1 VIAEKSAPVLAG
13 LMMDRSLQISRLI
26 DHAALWH
33 GDVEI
38 VTQRTG
44 LPDQRSNYR
53 QVRAR
58 SAQLAHALRQRL
70 GVAAGERVAT
80 FAWNTQRH
88 LELYYGVSGIGAVLH
103 TINPRLFAAQIAYI
117 VNHARDRFIFLD
129 ADLVPVLEPLAA
141 QLPHV
146 EGYVVLCAENDLP
159 PTSLPGALAYE
170 TLIAGFPDD
179 IVWPELDE
187 RTASS
192 LCYTSGT
199 TGNPKGVLYAH
210 RSTLLHTFAQA
221 ASWQAGAG
229 SQTSILPVVPLFHA
243 NAWGLPYLAPMQ
255 GSKLVFAD
263 PHLDPAA
270 LYDALEREQVTLS
283 CGVPT
288 IWLRLLEHLERN
300 DLRFSS
306 LKLLG
311 VGGAA
316 APRSMIEAFEVK
328 YDVRVMNAWGMT
340 ETSPACT
347 FGIPKAE
354 HDVLPQRI
362 DYKTCAGRC
371 LFGVELRIV
380 DDAGVAQPFD
390 GVAQGEIHVRGPW
403 IASGYFED
411 EEATARGITADGWLR
426 TGDIATVDPDG
437 YVAIRDRAKDVIKSG
452 GEWISSIDLE
462 NVAVAHPDV
471 AEAAAIG
478 VPHPTW
484 SERPVL
490 FAVPKAGRELDPA
503 AVRAFLDGKI
513 AKWWMPD
520 EVIVV
525 AELPHTAT
533 GKVSKRTLREQHAA
547 ALASMEET
555 VDSLGDE
562 VGKAKLYFEKR
573 RELSS

>member
-1 VIAEKSAPVLAG
+1 MIAEKTAPALAG

-33 GDVEI
+33 ADVEI
-38 VTQRTG
+38 VTKRTG
-44 LPDQRSNYR
+44 IPDRRSNYCEL
-53 QVRAR
+53 RAR
-58 SAQLAHALRQRL
+58 SAQLAHALSERL
-70 GVAAGERVAT
+70 HVAPGDRVAT

-103 TINPRLFAAQIAYI
+103 TINPRLFAPQIAYI

-141 QLPHV
+141 QLAHV
-146 EGYVVLCAENDLP
+146 EGYVVLCDAADMPATALP
-159 PTSLPGALAYE
+159 NAVAYE
-170 TLIAGFPDD
+170 TLIAGMPGD
-179 IVWPELDE
+179 IEWPELDE

-199 TGNPKGVLYAH
+199 TGNPKGVLYSH
-210 RSTLLHTFAQA
+210 RSTLLHAYAQA
-221 ASWQAGAG
+221 ASWQAGPG
-229 SQTSILPVVPLFHA
+229 SQATVLPVVPLFHA
-243 NAWGLPYLAPMQ
+243 NAWGLPYFAPMQ

-270 LYDALEREQVTLS
+270 LYDAFEHEQVTLT

-288 IWLRLLEHLERN
+288 IWLRLLEYLDRN

-311 VGGAA
+311 VGGTAP
-316 APRSMIEAFEVK
+316 PRSMIEAFEVK
-328 YDVRVMNAWGMT
+328 YGVTVMNAWGMT

-347 FGIPKAE
+347 FGIPKPE

-362 DYKTCAGRC
+362 DYKTHAGRC
-371 LFGVELRIV
+371 LFGVEMRIV
-380 DDAGVAQPFD
+380 GDDGAPQPFD
-390 GVAQGEIHVRGPW
+390 GQSQGEIQVRGPW
-403 IASGYFED
+403 IASGYFDD
-411 EEATARGITADGWLR
+411 EEATALGVTEDRWLR
-426 TGDIATVDPDG
+426 TGDIATIDAEG
-437 YVAIRDRAKDVIKSG
+437 YVTIRDRAKDVIKSG
-452 GEWISSIDLE
+452 GEWISSIELE

-490 FAVPKAGRELDPA
+490 FVVAKQGRALDAPAVLS
-503 AVRAFLDGKI
+503 FLDGKI
-513 AKWWMPD
+513 AKWWTPD
-520 EVIVV
+520 EVLIVP
-525 AELPHTAT
+525 ELPHTAT
-533 GKVSKRTLREQHAA
+533 GKVSKRTLRERYAA
-547 ALASMEET
+547 A
-555 VDSLGDE
+555 DS
-562 VGKAKLYFEKR
+562 
-573 RELSS
+573 

>member
-1 VIAEKSAPVLAG
+1 MTATAVAPALAG

-33 GDVEI
+33 GDIEV

-44 LPDQRSNYR
+44 MPDERSTYR
-53 QVRAR
+53 AVRAR
-58 SAQLAHALRQRL
+58 SAQLAHALADRL
-70 GVAAGERVAT
+70 HVAAGERVAT

-88 LELYYGVSGIGAVLH
+88 LELYYGVSGSGAVLH
-103 TINPRLFAAQIAYI
+103 TVNPRLFAPQIVYI
-117 VNHARDRFIFLD
+117 INHARDRYVFVD

-146 EGYVVLCAENDLP
+146 EGYVVLCGEAEMP
-159 PTSLPGALAYE
+159 VSSLPNAVAYE
-170 TLIAGFPDD
+170 SLIAGLPAE
-179 IVWPELDE
+179 ILWPELDE

-199 TGNPKGVLYAH
+199 TGNPKGVLYSH
-210 RSTLLHTFAQA
+210 RSTVLHAFAQA
-221 ASWQAGAG
+221 ASWQAGPG
-229 SQTSILPVVPLFHA
+229 SQATILPVVPLFHA

-263 PHLDPAA
+263 PHLDPAE
-270 LYDALEREQVTLS
+270 LYGALEREQVTLT

-288 IWLRLLEHLERN
+288 IWLRLLDYLDRN

-311 VGGAA
+311 VGGS
-316 APRSMIEAFEVK
+316 APPRALIEAFEVK
-328 YDVRVMNAWGMT
+328 YGVTVLNAWGMT

-347 FGIPKAE
+347 YGTPRPA

-362 DYKTCAGRC
+362 EYKTRAGRA
-371 LFGVELRIV
+371 LFGVEIRIV
-380 DDAGVAQPFD
+380 DDADASLPFD

-411 EEATARGITADGWLR
+411 DEATARGVTDDGWLR
-426 TGDIATVDPDG
+426 TGDIASIDAHG
-437 YVAIRDRAKDVIKSG
+437 YVQIRDRAKDVIKSG
-452 GEWISSIDLE
+452 GEWISSIELE
-462 NVAVAHPDV
+462 NVAVAHPAV

-478 VPHPTW
+478 IPHATW

-490 FAVPKAGRELDPA
+490 YVVPAQGQELDA
-503 AVRAFLDGKI
+503 ASVLAFLDGKV
-513 AKWWMPD
+513 AKWWIPD

-533 GKVSKRTLREQHAA
+533 GKISKRTLRERYATA
-547 ALASMEET
+547 T
-555 VDSLGDE
+555 P
-562 VGKAKLYFEKR
+562 
-573 RELSS
+573 

>member
-1 VIAEKSAPVLAG
+1 MTAPALAG

-26 DHAALWH
+26 DHAAQWH

-38 VTQRTG
+38 VTLRTG
-44 LPDQRSNYR
+44 LPDVRGTYR
-53 QVRAR
+53 ELRAR
-58 SAQLAHALRQRL
+58 SAQLAHALSRKL
-70 GVAAGERVAT
+70 HVVPGDRVAT
-80 FAWNTQRH
+80 FAWNSQRH
-88 LELYYGVSGIGAVLH
+88 LELYYAVSGSGAVLH
-103 TINPRLFAAQIAYI
+103 TINPRLFAAQIVYV
-117 VNHARDRFIFLD
+117 VNHARDRFVFVD

-146 EGYVVLCAENDLP
+146 EGYIVLCDQAALP
-159 PTSLPGALAYE
+159 ATSLPNAIAYE
-170 TLIAGFPDD
+170 SLLAGLPGD
-179 IVWPELDE
+179 IEWPELDE

-199 TGNPKGVLYAH
+199 TGNPKGVLYSH
-210 RSTLLHTFAQA
+210 RSTLLHAFAQA
-221 ASWQAGAG
+221 ASWQAGPG
-229 SQTSILPVVPLFHA
+229 SQAAILPVVPLFHA
-243 NAWGLPYLAPMQ
+243 NAWGLPYMAPMQ

-270 LYDALEREQVTLS
+270 LYGAFEREQITLT

-288 IWLRLLEHLERN
+288 IWLRLLEYLERN

-316 APRSMIEAFEVK
+316 PPRAMIEAFELK
-328 YDVRVMNAWGMT
+328 YGVCVMNAWGMT

-347 FGIPKAE
+347 VGQPKPQ

-362 DYKTCAGRC
+362 DYKTRAGRC
-371 LFGVELRIV
+371 LFGVDMRIV
-380 DDAGVAQPFD
+380 DDAGTALPLD

-403 IASGYFED
+403 IASSYFED
-411 EEATARGITADGWLR
+411 DGATALGITADGWLR
-426 TGDIATVDPDG
+426 TGDIASVDADG
-437 YVAIRDRAKDVIKSG
+437 YVTIRDRTKDVIKSG

-462 NVAVAHPDV
+462 NVAVAHPAV

-490 FAVPKAGRELDPA
+490 FVVAKRGHELDGA
-503 AVRAFLDGKI
+503 SVLAFLDGKV
-513 AKWWMPD
+513 AKWWLPD
-520 EVIVV
+520 EVIMV

-533 GKVSKRTLREQHAA
+533 GKVSKRTLRERYA
-547 ALASMEET
+547 
-555 VDSLGDE
+555 
-562 VGKAKLYFEKR
+562 KAVAR
-573 RELSS
+573 A

>member
-1 VIAEKSAPVLAG
+1 MIAPSTAAPALAG

-33 GDVEI
+33 GDTEI
-38 VTQRTG
+38 VTLRTG
-44 LPDQRSNYR
+44 SPDRRGTYR
-53 QVRAR
+53 ELRAR
-58 SAQLAHALRQRL
+58 SAQLAHALAQRL
-70 GVAAGERVAT
+70 RAQAGDRIAT
-80 FAWNTQRH
+80 FAWNSQRH
-88 LELYYGVSGIGAVLH
+88 LELYYGVSGSGAVLH
-103 TINPRLFAAQIAYI
+103 TINPRLFAPQIVYVA
-117 VNHARDRFIFLD
+117 NHARDRFVFVD

-141 QLPHV
+141 QLTGV
-146 EGYVVLCAENDLP
+146 EVYVVLCDEAEMP
-159 PTSLPGALAYE
+159 ATSLPNAIAYE
-170 TLIAGFPDD
+170 SLIAGMPGD
-179 IVWPELDE
+179 IAWPELDE

-199 TGNPKGVLYAH
+199 TGNPKGVLYSH
-210 RSTLLHTFAQA
+210 RSTLLHAFAQA
-221 ASWQAGAG
+221 ASWQAGPG
-229 SQTSILPVVPLFHA
+229 SQAAILPVVPLFHA

-270 LYDALEREQVTLS
+270 LYDAFEREQITLT

-288 IWLRLLEHLERN
+288 IWLRLLEYLERN

-316 APRSMIEAFEVK
+316 PPRAMIEAFEYK
-328 YDVRVMNAWGMT
+328 YGVCVMNAWGMT

-347 FGIPKAE
+347 VGIPKPH
-354 HDVLPQRI
+354 HDASPQRI
-362 DYKTCAGRC
+362 DYKTRAGRC
-371 LFGVELRIV
+371 LFGVEMRIV
-380 DDAGVAQPFD
+380 DDDGVPLPFD

-403 IASGYFED
+403 IASSYFED
-411 EEATARGITADGWLR
+411 DEATARGITDDGWLR
-426 TGDIATVDPDG
+426 TGDIATIDADG
-437 YVAIRDRAKDVIKSG
+437 YVTIRDRAKDVIKSG

-462 NVAVAHPDV
+462 NVTVAHPAV

-490 FAVPKAGRELDPA
+490 FVVAKQGHELDA
-503 AVRAFLDGKI
+503 ASVLAFLDDKV
-513 AKWWMPD
+513 AKWWLPD

-533 GKVSKRTLREQHAA
+533 GKVSKRTLRERC
-547 ALASMEET
+547 S
-555 VDSLGDE
+555 
-562 VGKAKLYFEKR
+562 
-573 RELSS
+573 

>member
-1 VIAEKSAPVLAG
+1 MIAPSTAAPALAG
-13 LMMDRSLQISRLI
+13 LMMDRSLLISRLV

-38 VTQRTG
+38 VTLRTG
-44 LPDQRSNYR
+44 LPDRRGTYR
-53 QVRAR
+53 ELRAR
-58 SAQLAHALRQRL
+58 SAQLAHALAQRL
-70 GVAAGERVAT
+70 HAQAGDRIAT
-80 FAWNTQRH
+80 FAWNSQRH
-88 LELYYGVSGIGAVLH
+88 LELYYGVSGSGAVLH
-103 TINPRLFAAQIAYI
+103 TINPRLFAPQIVYVA
-117 VNHARDRFIFLD
+117 NHARDRFVFVD

-141 QLPHV
+141 QLTGV
-146 EGYVVLCAENDLP
+146 EGYVVLCDEAEMP
-159 PTSLPGALAYE
+159 ATSLPNAIAYE
-170 TLIAGFPDD
+170 TLIAGMPGD
-179 IVWPELDE
+179 IAWPELDE

-199 TGNPKGVLYAH
+199 TGNPKGVLYSH
-210 RSTLLHTFAQA
+210 RSTLLHAFAQA
-221 ASWQAGAG
+221 ASWQAGPG
-229 SQTSILPVVPLFHA
+229 SQAAILPVVPLFHA

-270 LYDALEREQVTLS
+270 LYDAFEREQITLT

-316 APRSMIEAFEVK
+316 PPRAMIEAFEHK
-328 YDVRVMNAWGMT
+328 YGVCVMNAWGMT

-347 FGIPKAE
+347 VGIPKPH
-354 HDVLPQRI
+354 HDASPQRI
-362 DYKTCAGRC
+362 DYKTRAGRC
-371 LFGVELRIV
+371 LFGVEMRIV
-380 DDAGVAQPFD
+380 DDDGVPLAFD

-403 IASGYFED
+403 IASSYFED
-411 EEATARGITADGWLR
+411 DDATARGITDDGWLR
-426 TGDIATVDPDG
+426 TGDIATIDADG
-437 YVAIRDRAKDVIKSG
+437 YVTIRDRAKDVIKSG

-462 NVAVAHPDV
+462 NVAVAHPAV

-490 FAVPKAGRELDPA
+490 FVVAKQGQEVDVPSVL
-503 AVRAFLDGKI
+503 AFLDGKV
-513 AKWWMPD
+513 AKWWLPD
-520 EVIVV
+520 EVVVV

-533 GKVSKRTLREQHAA
+533 GKVSKRTLRERY
-547 ALASMEET
+547 
-555 VDSLGDE
+555 
-562 VGKAKLYFEKR
+562 VGA
-573 RELSS
+573 

>member
-1 VIAEKSAPVLAG
+1 MTATAVAPALAG

-33 GDVEI
+33 GDIEI

-44 LPDQRSNYR
+44 APDVRSTYR
-53 QVRAR
+53 DVRAR
-58 SAQLAHALRQRL
+58 SAQLAHALAERL
-70 GVAAGERVAT
+70 GVVAGERVAT

-88 LELYYGVSGIGAVLH
+88 LELYYGVSGSGAVLH
-103 TINPRLFAAQIAYI
+103 TVNPRLFAPQIVYI
-117 VNHARDRFIFLD
+117 INHAHDRYVFVD

-146 EGYVVLCAENDLP
+146 EGYVVLCGEAELP
-159 PTSLPGALAYE
+159 ATSLPNAVAYE
-170 TLIAGFPDD
+170 PLIAGLPGEID
-179 IVWPELDE
+179 WPELDE

-199 TGNPKGVLYAH
+199 TGNPKGVLYSH
-210 RSTLLHTFAQA
+210 RSTVLHTFAQA
-221 ASWQAGAG
+221 ASWQAGPG
-229 SQTSILPVVPLFHA
+229 SQASILPVVPLFHA

-263 PHLDPAA
+263 PHLDPAE
-270 LYDALEREQVTLS
+270 LYGALEREQVTLT

-288 IWLRLLEHLERN
+288 IWLRLLEYLDRN
-300 DLRFSS
+300 ELRFSS

-311 VGGAA
+311 VGGS
-316 APRSMIEAFEVK
+316 APPRALIEAFEVK
-328 YDVRVMNAWGMT
+328 YGVTVLNAWGMT

-347 FGIPKAE
+347 YGTPRPA

-362 DYKTCAGRC
+362 DYKTRAGRA
-371 LFGVELRIV
+371 LFGVEIRIV
-380 DDAGVAQPFD
+380 DDDGTPLPFD

-411 EEATARGITADGWLR
+411 EEATARGVTADGWLR
-426 TGDIATVDPDG
+426 TGDIASIDAHG
-437 YVAIRDRAKDVIKSG
+437 YVQIRDRAKDVIKSG
-452 GEWISSIDLE
+452 GEWISSIELE
-462 NVAVAHPDV
+462 NVAVAHPDI

-478 VPHPTW
+478 IPHPTW

-490 FAVPKAGRELDPA
+490 YVVAAHGRELDA
-503 AVRAFLDGKI
+503 ASVIAFLDGKV
-513 AKWWMPD
+513 AKWWIPD

-533 GKVSKRTLREQHAA
+533 GKISKRTLRDRYATAA
-547 ALASMEET
+547 P
-555 VDSLGDE
+555 
-562 VGKAKLYFEKR
+562 
-573 RELSS
+573 

>member
-1 VIAEKSAPVLAG
+1 MTATAVAPALAG

-33 GDVEI
+33 ADVEI
-38 VTQRTG
+38 VTQRSG
-44 LPDQRSNYR
+44 APDQRSTYR
-53 QVRAR
+53 EVRAR
-58 SAQLAHALRQRL
+58 SAQLAHALAERL

-88 LELYYGVSGIGAVLH
+88 LELYYGVSGSGAVLH
-103 TINPRLFAAQIAYI
+103 TVNPRLFAPQIVYI
-117 VNHARDRFIFLD
+117 INHARDRYVFVD

-146 EGYVVLCAENDLP
+146 EGYVVLCGEAELP
-159 PTSLPGALAYE
+159 ATSLPNAVAYE
-170 TLIAGFPDD
+170 PLIAGLPGEID
-179 IVWPELDE
+179 WPELDE

-199 TGNPKGVLYAH
+199 TGNPKGVLYSH
-210 RSTLLHTFAQA
+210 RSTVLHTFAQA
-221 ASWQAGAG
+221 ASWQAGPG
-229 SQTSILPVVPLFHA
+229 SQATILPVVPLFHA

-263 PHLDPAA
+263 PHLDPAE
-270 LYDALEREQVTLS
+270 LYGALEREQVTLT

-288 IWLRLLEHLERN
+288 IWLRLLEYLDRN
-300 DLRFSS
+300 GLRFSS

-311 VGGAA
+311 VGGS
-316 APRSMIEAFEVK
+316 APPRALIEAFEVK
-328 YDVRVMNAWGMT
+328 YGVTVLNAWGMT

-347 FGIPKAE
+347 YGTPRAE
-354 HDVLPQRI
+354 HNVLPQRI
-362 DYKTCAGRC
+362 DYKTRAGRA
-371 LFGVELRIV
+371 LFGVEIRIV
-380 DDAGVAQPFD
+380 DDDGASLPLD

-411 EEATARGITADGWLR
+411 DEATARGVTADGWLR
-426 TGDIATVDPDG
+426 TGDIASIDAHG
-437 YVAIRDRAKDVIKSG
+437 YVQIRDRAKDVIKSG
-452 GEWISSIDLE
+452 GEWISSIELE
-462 NVAVAHPDV
+462 NVAVAHPAV

-478 VPHPTW
+478 IPHPTW

-490 FAVPKAGRELDPA
+490 YVVAAQGCELDA
-503 AVRAFLDGKI
+503 ASVIAFLDGKV
-513 AKWWMPD
+513 AKWWIPD

-533 GKVSKRTLREQHAA
+533 GKISKRTLRDRYATAA
-547 ALASMEET
+547 P
-555 VDSLGDE
+555 
-562 VGKAKLYFEKR
+562 
-573 RELSS
+573 

>member
-1 VIAEKSAPVLAG
+1 MTATAVAPALAG

-33 GDVEI
+33 GDIEI

-44 LPDQRSNYR
+44 APDERSTYR
-53 QVRAR
+53 EVRAR
-58 SAQLAHALRQRL
+58 SAQLAHALAERL
-70 GVAAGERVAT
+70 HVAAGERVAT

-88 LELYYGVSGIGAVLH
+88 LELYYGVSGSGAVLH
-103 TINPRLFAAQIAYI
+103 TVNPRLFAPQIVYI
-117 VNHARDRFIFLD
+117 INHARDRFVFLD

-141 QLPHV
+141 QLPAV
-146 EGYVVLCAENDLP
+146 EGYVVLCGEAEMP
-159 PTSLPGALAYE
+159 ATSLPNAVAYE
-170 TLIAGFPDD
+170 SLIAGLPGE
-179 IVWPELDE
+179 IEWPELDE

-199 TGNPKGVLYAH
+199 TGNPKGVLYSH
-210 RSTLLHTFAQA
+210 RSTILHTFAQA
-221 ASWQAGAG
+221 ASWQAGPG
-229 SQTSILPVVPLFHA
+229 SQAAILPVVPLFHA

-263 PHLDPAA
+263 PHLDPAE
-270 LYDALEREQVTLS
+270 LYGALEREQVTLT

-288 IWLRLLEHLERN
+288 IWLRLLDYLERN

-311 VGGAA
+311 VGGS
-316 APRSMIEAFEVK
+316 APPRALIEAFEVK
-328 YDVRVMNAWGMT
+328 YGVTVLNAWGMT

-347 FGIPKAE
+347 YGTPRPA

-362 DYKTCAGRC
+362 DYKTRAGRA
-371 LFGVELRIV
+371 LFGVEIRIV
-380 DDAGVAQPFD
+380 DDDGASLPFD

-403 IASGYFED
+403 IAAGYFED
-411 EEATARGITADGWLR
+411 DEATARGVTADGWLR
-426 TGDIATVDPDG
+426 TGDIASIDTHG
-437 YVAIRDRAKDVIKSG
+437 YVQIRDRSKDVIKSG
-452 GEWISSIDLE
+452 GEWISSIELE
-462 NVAVAHPDV
+462 NVAVAHPAV

-478 VPHPTW
+478 IPHPTW

-490 FAVPKAGRELDPA
+490 YVVAAQGHELDA
-503 AVRAFLDGKI
+503 ASVIAFLDGKV
-513 AKWWMPD
+513 AKWWIPD

-533 GKVSKRTLREQHAA
+533 GKISKRTLRERYAPAA
-547 ALASMEET
+547 T
-555 VDSLGDE
+555 
-562 VGKAKLYFEKR
+562 
-573 RELSS
+573 

>member
-1 VIAEKSAPVLAG
+1 MTATAVAPALAG

-38 VTQRTG
+38 VTQHTG
-44 LPDQRSNYR
+44 APDERSTYR
-53 QVRAR
+53 AVRAR
-58 SAQLAHALRQRL
+58 SAQLAHALAERL
-70 GVAAGERVAT
+70 HVAAGERVAT

-88 LELYYGVSGIGAVLH
+88 LELYYGVSGSGAVLH
-103 TINPRLFAAQIAYI
+103 TVNPRLFAPQIVYI
-117 VNHARDRFIFLD
+117 INHARDRFVFVD

-146 EGYVVLCAENDLP
+146 EGYVVLCGEAEMP
-159 PTSLPGALAYE
+159 ATSLPNAVAYE
-170 TLIAGFPDD
+170 SLIAGLPGE
-179 IVWPELDE
+179 IEWPELDE

-199 TGNPKGVLYAH
+199 TGNPKGVLYSH
-210 RSTLLHTFAQA
+210 RSTVLHTFAQA
-221 ASWQAGAG
+221 ASWQAGPG
-229 SQTSILPVVPLFHA
+229 SQAAILPVVPLFHA

-263 PHLDPAA
+263 PHLDPAE
-270 LYDALEREQVTLS
+270 LYSALEREQVTLT

-288 IWLRLLEHLERN
+288 IWLRLLEYLDRN

-311 VGGAA
+311 VGGS
-316 APRSMIEAFEVK
+316 APPRALIEAFEVK
-328 YDVRVMNAWGMT
+328 YGVTVLNAWGMT

-347 FGIPKAE
+347 YGTPRAE

-362 DYKTCAGRC
+362 DYKTRAGRA
-371 LFGVELRIV
+371 LFGVEIRIV
-380 DDAGVAQPFD
+380 DDDGASLPFD
-390 GVAQGEIHVRGPW
+390 GIAQGEIHVRGPW

-411 EEATARGITADGWLR
+411 DEATALGVTEDGWLR
-426 TGDIATVDPDG
+426 TGDIASIDAHG
-437 YVAIRDRAKDVIKSG
+437 YVQIRDRAKDVIKSG
-452 GEWISSIDLE
+452 GEWISSIELE
-462 NVAVAHPDV
+462 NVAVAHPDI

-478 VPHPTW
+478 IPHPTW

-490 FAVPKAGRELDPA
+490 YVVAAQGSELDA
-503 AVRAFLDGKI
+503 ASVIAFLDGKV
-513 AKWWMPD
+513 AKWWIPD

-533 GKVSKRTLREQHAA
+533 GKISKRTLRERYASAA
-547 ALASMEET
+547 P
-555 VDSLGDE
+555 
-562 VGKAKLYFEKR
+562 
-573 RELSS
+573 

>member
-1 VIAEKSAPVLAG
+1 MTATAVAPALAG

-33 GDVEI
+33 GDIEV

-44 LPDQRSNYR
+44 MPDERSTYR
-53 QVRAR
+53 AVRAR
-58 SAQLAHALRQRL
+58 SAQLAHALADRL
-70 GVAAGERVAT
+70 HVAAGERVAT

-88 LELYYGVSGIGAVLH
+88 LELYYGVSGSGAVLH
-103 TINPRLFAAQIAYI
+103 TVNPRLFAPQIVYI
-117 VNHARDRFIFLD
+117 INHARDRYVFVD

-146 EGYVVLCAENDLP
+146 EGYVVLCGEAEMP
-159 PTSLPGALAYE
+159 VSSLPNAVAYE
-170 TLIAGFPDD
+170 SLIAGLPAE
-179 IVWPELDE
+179 ILWPELDE

-199 TGNPKGVLYAH
+199 TGNPKGVLYSH
-210 RSTLLHTFAQA
+210 RSTVLHAFAQA
-221 ASWQAGAG
+221 ASWQAGPG
-229 SQTSILPVVPLFHA
+229 SQATILPVVPLFHA

-263 PHLDPAA
+263 PHLDPAE
-270 LYDALEREQVTLS
+270 LYGALEREQVTLT

-288 IWLRLLEHLERN
+288 IWLRLLDYLDRN

-311 VGGAA
+311 VGGS
-316 APRSMIEAFEVK
+316 APPRALIEAFEVK
-328 YDVRVMNAWGMT
+328 YGVTVLNAWGMT

-347 FGIPKAE
+347 YGTPRPA

-362 DYKTCAGRC
+362 EYKTRAGRA
-371 LFGVELRIV
+371 LFGVEIRIV
-380 DDAGVAQPFD
+380 DDAGASLPFD

-411 EEATARGITADGWLR
+411 DEATARGVTDDGWLR
-426 TGDIATVDPDG
+426 TGDIASIDAHG
-437 YVAIRDRAKDVIKSG
+437 YVQIRDRAKDVIKSG
-452 GEWISSIDLE
+452 GEWISSIELE
-462 NVAVAHPDV
+462 NVAVAHPAV

-478 VPHPTW
+478 IPHATW

-490 FAVPKAGRELDPA
+490 YVVPAQGQELDA
-503 AVRAFLDGKI
+503 ASVLAFLDGKV
-513 AKWWMPD
+513 AKWWIPD

-533 GKVSKRTLREQHAA
+533 GKISKRTLRERYATA
-547 ALASMEET
+547 T
-555 VDSLGDE
+555 P
-562 VGKAKLYFEKR
+562 
-573 RELSS
+573 

>member
-1 VIAEKSAPVLAG
+1 MTAPALAG
-13 LMMDRSLQISRLI
+13 LMMDRSLLISRLI

-38 VTQRTG
+38 VTLRTG
-44 LPDQRSNYR
+44 LPDVRGNYR
-53 QVRAR
+53 ELRAR
-58 SAQLAHALRQRL
+58 SAQLAHALSERL
-70 GVAAGERVAT
+70 HVAPGDRVAT
-80 FAWNTQRH
+80 FAWNSQRH
-88 LELYYGVSGIGAVLH
+88 LELYYGVSGSGAVLH
-103 TINPRLFAAQIAYI
+103 TVNPRLFAAQIVYV
-117 VNHARDRFIFLD
+117 VNHARDRFVFVD

-146 EGYVVLCAENDLP
+146 EAYVVLCDEAAMP
-159 PTSLPGALAYE
+159 ATSLPNAVAYDAL
-170 TLIAGFPDD
+170 LAGLPDD
-179 IVWPELDE
+179 IAWPELDE

-199 TGNPKGVLYAH
+199 TGNPKGVLYSH

-221 ASWQAGAG
+221 ASWQAGPG
-229 SQTSILPVVPLFHA
+229 SQAAILPVVPLFHA
-243 NAWGLPYLAPMQ
+243 NAWGLPYMAPMQ

-270 LYDALEREQVTLS
+270 LYDAFEREQITLT

-288 IWLRLLEHLERN
+288 IWLRLLEYVERN

-316 APRSMIEAFEVK
+316 PPRAMIEAFELK
-328 YDVRVMNAWGMT
+328 YGVCVMNAWGMT

-347 FGIPKAE
+347 VGQPKAQ

-362 DYKTCAGRC
+362 DYKTRAGRC
-371 LFGVELRIV
+371 LFGVDMRIV
-380 DDAGVAQPFD
+380 DDDGTPLPLD

-403 IASGYFED
+403 IASSYFED
-411 EEATARGITADGWLR
+411 DDATALGVTADGWLR
-426 TGDIATVDPDG
+426 TGDIATIDADG
-437 YVAIRDRAKDVIKSG
+437 YVMIRDRAKDVIKSG

-478 VPHPTW
+478 VPHPIW

-490 FAVPKAGRELDPA
+490 FVVVKQGHDLDA
-503 AVRAFLDGKI
+503 ANVLAFLDGKV
-513 AKWWMPD
+513 AKWWLPD
-520 EVIVV
+520 EVLVV

-533 GKVSKRTLREQHAA
+533 GKVSKRTLRERYAEAVPQ
-547 ALASMEET
+547 T
-555 VDSLGDE
+555 
-562 VGKAKLYFEKR
+562 
-573 RELSS
+573 

>member
-1 VIAEKSAPVLAG
+1 MTAPALAG
-13 LMMDRSLQISRLI
+13 LMMDRSLLISRLI

-38 VTQRTG
+38 VTLRTG
-44 LPDQRSNYR
+44 LPDVRGNYR
-53 QVRAR
+53 ELRAR
-58 SAQLAHALRQRL
+58 SAQLAHALSERL
-70 GVAAGERVAT
+70 HVAPGDRVAT
-80 FAWNTQRH
+80 FAWNSQRH
-88 LELYYGVSGIGAVLH
+88 LELYYGVSGSGAVLH
-103 TINPRLFAAQIAYI
+103 TVNPRLFAAQIVYV
-117 VNHARDRFIFLD
+117 VNHARDRFVFVD

-146 EGYVVLCAENDLP
+146 EAYVVLCDEAAMP
-159 PTSLPGALAYE
+159 ATSLPNAVAYDAL
-170 TLIAGFPDD
+170 LAGLPDD
-179 IVWPELDE
+179 IAWPELDE

-199 TGNPKGVLYAH
+199 TGNPKGVLYSH

-221 ASWQAGAG
+221 ASWQAGPG
-229 SQTSILPVVPLFHA
+229 SQAAILPVVPLFHA
-243 NAWGLPYLAPMQ
+243 NAWGLPYMAPMQ

-270 LYDALEREQVTLS
+270 LYDAFEREQITLT

-288 IWLRLLEHLERN
+288 IWLRLLEYVERN

-316 APRSMIEAFEVK
+316 PPRAMIEAFELK
-328 YDVRVMNAWGMT
+328 YGVCVMNAWGMT

-347 FGIPKAE
+347 VGQPKAQ

-362 DYKTCAGRC
+362 DYKTRAGRC
-371 LFGVELRIV
+371 LFGVDMRIV
-380 DDAGVAQPFD
+380 DDDGTPLPLD

-403 IASGYFED
+403 IASSYFED
-411 EEATARGITADGWLR
+411 DDATALGVTADGWLR
-426 TGDIATVDPDG
+426 TGDIATIDADG
-437 YVAIRDRAKDVIKSG
+437 YVMIRDRAKDVIKSG

-490 FAVPKAGRELDPA
+490 FVVVKQGHDLDA
-503 AVRAFLDGKI
+503 ASVLAFLDGKV
-513 AKWWMPD
+513 AKWWLPD
-520 EVIVV
+520 EVLVV

-533 GKVSKRTLREQHAA
+533 GKVSKRTLRERYAEAVPQ
-547 ALASMEET
+547 T
-555 VDSLGDE
+555 
-562 VGKAKLYFEKR
+562 
-573 RELSS
+573 